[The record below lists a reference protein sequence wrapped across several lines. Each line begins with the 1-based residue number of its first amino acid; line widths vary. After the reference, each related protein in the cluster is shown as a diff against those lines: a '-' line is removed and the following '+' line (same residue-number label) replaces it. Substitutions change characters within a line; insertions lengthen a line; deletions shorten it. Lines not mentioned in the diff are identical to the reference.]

1 MSTLTSRDGFAIRFC
16 VMSLFSQ
23 KEHGTVRGTRLHPT
37 GLTWLEEGSKG
48 ALGSG
53 HEPYNW
59 VWPLS
64 ALTSGPTDTICPQVK
79 ATLVA

>member
-1 MSTLTSRDGFAIRFC
+1 
-16 VMSLFSQ
+16 MSLFSQ
-23 KEHGTVRGTRLHPT
+23 KEDDTVRGTRLHPV

-53 HEPYNW
+53 REPYSW

-64 ALTSGPTDTICPQVK
+64 ALTSSPADTICPQEK
-79 ATLVA
+79 ATLAA